1 MTTSLNWQTT
11 FIIQRA
17 AATIPLVPYPPQ
29 TMYPLKDWMN
39 SIRFLRDNTK
49 RDEVVLAEITAGN
62 YIPAYSGNT
71 VYFGQSNTVDY
82 ERKQK
87 EVWRF
92 FKGEMGQNEV
102 ENFFR
107 RGRIK
112 YVFFGVQE
120 KELSGGKQLE
130 TIYPSLK
137 AVYRNPITIIYQ
149 VK

>member
-1 MTTSLNWQTT
+1 
-11 FIIQRA
+11 
-17 AATIPLVPYPPQ
+17 
-29 TMYPLKDWMN
+29 
-39 SIRFLRDNTK
+39 IRFLRDNTK

-112 YVFFGVQE
+112 YVFYGVQE

-137 AVYRNPITIIYQ
+137 AVYSNPIVSIYLTDN
-149 VK
+149 K